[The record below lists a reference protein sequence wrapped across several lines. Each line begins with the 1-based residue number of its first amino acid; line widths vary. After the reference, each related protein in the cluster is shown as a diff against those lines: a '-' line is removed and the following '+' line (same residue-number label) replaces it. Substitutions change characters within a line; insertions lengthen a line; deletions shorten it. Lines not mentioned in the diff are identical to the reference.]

1 MNATMKRIV
10 LFILLCLFLVP
21 SAFAQEQLSIPDA
34 EELKVANDS
43 ILEEAYSLY
52 LHEKIA

>member
-1 MNATMKRIV
+1 MKRIV